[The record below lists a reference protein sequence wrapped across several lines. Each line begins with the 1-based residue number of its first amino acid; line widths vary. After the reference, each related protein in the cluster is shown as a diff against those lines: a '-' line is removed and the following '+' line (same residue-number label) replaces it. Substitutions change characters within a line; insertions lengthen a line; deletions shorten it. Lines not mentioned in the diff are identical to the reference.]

1 MPLTNTNESIAKVY
15 RVSDKCTEGQVTS
28 TLSPRRWSV
37 VIKRIGWPWGKA
49 HNYQP
54 GDVLLKTMFNRAIES
69 GKASSNS
76 MVKVNFFKENNAR
89 CRMLEPD
96 ERERL

>member
-1 MPLTNTNESIAKVY
+1 
-15 RVSDKCTEGQVTS
+15 
-28 TLSPRRWSV
+28 
-37 VIKRIGWPWGKA
+37 
-49 HNYQP
+49 
-54 GDVLLKTMFNRAIES
+54 MFNRAIES